1 MLCQR
6 ERERHSK
13 DGPDAQASFVLTCDF
28 SKKKRELVI
37 HCIFICLSCGG
48 GGGGIASAADKSP
61 PKQMVEEMNEKMRK
75 KLGPEHKD
83 MADTVVKTQER
94 LRNTSMCFILTLSK
108 NGLLTQ

>member
-1 MLCQR
+1 MVVVVVVVV
-6 ERERHSK
+6 
-13 DGPDAQASFVLTCDF
+13 G
-28 SKKKRELVI
+28 
-37 HCIFICLSCGG
+37 
-48 GGGGIASAADKSP
+48 SP
-61 PKQMVEEMNEKMRK
+61 VRPKQMVEEMNEKMRK